1 LFFFEAEE
9 DLFSEDLDDEEDDL
23 DLDLL
28 MTSADFFKIKISM
41 TRSVLYEIK
50 G

>member
-1 LFFFEAEE
+1 MLFFEAVE

-23 DLDLL
+23 DL
-28 MTSADFFKIKISM
+28 MTSEDFFKIKISM